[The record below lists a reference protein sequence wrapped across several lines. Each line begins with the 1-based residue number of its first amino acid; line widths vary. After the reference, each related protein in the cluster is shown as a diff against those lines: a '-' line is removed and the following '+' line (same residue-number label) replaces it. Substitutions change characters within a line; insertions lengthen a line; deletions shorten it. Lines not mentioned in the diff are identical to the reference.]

1 MKYLNDIFKFA
12 LLASLTLGLAPFN
25 PPHIIGK
32 LQWLAGGGA
41 FSGAQPMQAA
51 DWFDLF
57 LHGTPWLVMILS
69 GLIILFTKLKSNQ
82 QGMPR

>member
-1 MKYLNDIFKFA
+1 MNWLRKNIVLFA
-12 LLASLTLGLAPFN
+12 GASLTLGLAPFN

-41 FSGAQPMQAA
+41 ITGDQPMQAM

-57 LHGTPWLVMILS
+57 LHGTPWLL
-69 GLIILFTKLKSNQ
+69 LIASAVAIAWTRFKKPHPGSQ
-82 QGMPR
+82 S